1 MVPVRDANLKVLPGV
16 TVNDMGV
23 KFGMNGVD
31 NAALKFNNVRIPRI
45 NMMNR
50 YGDVNEQG
58 KFSSDVKNIQGRFF
72 KVTER
77 LLSGRLCIAGIS
89 SGATRAAL
97 YIAIKYAQQRKSIGI
112 EGDSTVPIFNYQ
124 LQKNALMPLLSR
136 SIALQAM
143 YNRSKNIFKDP
154 KGYENELL
162 SICCVVKTMMGWNC
176 ERVVSV
182 CRERCGGMGY
192 LAVNKFAAYLACAHA
207 SITAEG
213 DNRVLMVKVC
223 KDMITNVTRNGFKF
237 PATQLNVQA

>member
-1 MVPVRDANLKVLPGV
+1 
-16 TVNDMGV
+16 
-23 KFGMNGVD
+23 
-31 NAALKFNNVRIPRI
+31 
-45 NMMNR
+45 
-50 YGDVNEQG
+50 
-58 KFSSDVKNIQGRFF
+58 
-72 KVTER
+72 
-77 LLSGRLCIAGIS
+77 
-89 SGATRAAL
+89 
-97 YIAIKYAQQRKSIGI
+97 
-112 EGDSTVPIFNYQ
+112 
-124 LQKNALMPLLSR
+124 MPLLAR
-136 SIALQAM
+136 SMSLQSF

-223 KDMITNVTRNGFKF
+223 KDLMTNVARNGFKF
-237 PATQLNVQA
+237 PATKLNVTAQIGTFMDVTQLDTLVDLLRFREKALFAKLVTRMGAYEKAGKSKY

>member
-1 MVPVRDANLKVLPGV
+1 M
-16 TVNDMGV
+16 
-23 KFGMNGVD
+23 
-31 NAALKFNNVRIPRI
+31 
-45 NMMNR
+45 
-50 YGDVNEQG
+50 
-58 KFSSDVKNIQGRFF
+58 
-72 KVTER
+72 
-77 LLSGRLCIAGIS
+77 CIAGIS

-136 SIALQAM
+136 SMALQSM

-162 SICCVVKTMMGWNC
+162 SICCIVKTMMGWNC

-237 PATQLNVQA
+237 PATKLNVVSQIGTFMDVTQLDTLVDLLKFREKTLFARLVARMSALDKQGKSKY

>member
-1 MVPVRDANLKVLPGV
+1 M
-16 TVNDMGV
+16 
-23 KFGMNGVD
+23 
-31 NAALKFNNVRIPRI
+31 
-45 NMMNR
+45 
-50 YGDVNEQG
+50 
-58 KFSSDVKNIQGRFF
+58 
-72 KVTER
+72 
-77 LLSGRLCIAGIS
+77 CIAGIS

-136 SIALQAM
+136 SMALQSM

-162 SICCVVKTMMGWNC
+162 SICCIVKTMMGWNC

-237 PATQLNVQA
+237 PATKLNVVSQIGTFMDVTQLDTLVDLLKFREKTLFTRLVARMSALDKQGKSKY